1 MIEDNKLINLSAER
15 NNKNEE
21 SIEKPK
27 TKPVTKQ
34 TTKKAVPK
42 KIKSKTIDEKSFRM
56 ISKVETQKRKGRYNI
71 YINEEFAFGV
81 DEEVLLKFELKKGLH
96 VSKELQKR
104 IESEDSF
111 YKAYQK
117 TLNYLS
123 YTLRTEKQIKDYL
136 IKHEID
142 LYTDRIVETLK
153 EMKLLDDLNY
163 AESYVRSMANVNRKG
178 PRNIEQDLKQR
189 GVSENDILDAL
200 EEYPEEQQLENAIHL
215 AEKKWAKMRNSSS
228 FESIQKVKHYLVN
241 KGYSFEFADKAIEE
255 IDTEKDSDEEYLALE
270 KQADKAHRR
279 YSRKYEGYQLS
290 QRLRA
295 FIYSKGF
302 PNELI
307 NRYFEE
313 REL

>member
-1 MIEDNKLINLSAER
+1 MTQDKNLINLSAEQT
-15 NNKNEE
+15 KEE
-21 SIEKPK
+21 IEEIPK
-27 TKPVTKQ
+27 KE
-34 TTKKAVPK
+34 TTVKKKA
-42 KIKSKTIDEKSFRM
+42 KSKSQSFKTADEKSFRM

-71 YINEEFAFGV
+71 YINDDFAFGV

-96 VSKELQKR
+96 VTKELQKR
-104 IESEDSF
+104 IETEDSF

-123 YTLRTEKQIKDYL
+123 YSLRTEKQIKDYL
-136 IKHEID
+136 VKNEID
-142 LYTDRIVETLK
+142 LYTERIVETLK

-178 PRNIEQDLKQR
+178 PRNIEQDLKQK
-189 GVSENDILDAL
+189 GVSEHNIMDAL
-200 EEYPEEQQLENAIHL
+200 EEYPEELQIENAIHL
-215 AEKKWAKMRNSSS
+215 AEKKWAKMRNSSG
-228 FESIQKVKHYLVN
+228 FESVQKVKQYLVN
-241 KGYSFEFADKAIEE
+241 KGYSFEFADQAIEA
-255 IDTEKDSDEEYLALE
+255 IDTEKDTDEEYRALE

-279 YSRKYEGYQLS
+279 YSRKHEGYQLS

-302 PNELI
+302 SNELI

-313 REL
+313 REI